1 MNSQTLNARD
11 RSVTDAS
18 PNTRQAMVDQ
28 AGRLIRMLQRNAL
41 VPDIRDELFPTRS
54 ARQARDLIV
63 RMAERPEF
71 AAAICT
77 TWGND
82 VGAAGVSAWRSWC
95 GSRRTSRDRL
105 RSLRRLVRLCDDI
118 HAFISGDAM

>member
-1 MNSQTLNARD
+1 MHIQSLSDHDT
-11 RSVTDAS
+11 SMTHPS
-18 PNTRQAMVDQ
+18 STSGTPEVDQ
-28 AGRLIRMLQRNAL
+28 AGRLIRMLRHNLL

-54 ARQARDLIV
+54 ARQARALIV

-71 AAAICT
+71 AAAICA

>member
-1 MNSQTLNARD
+1 MPEMDL
-11 RSVTDAS
+11 
-18 PNTRQAMVDQ
+18 
-28 AGRLIRMLQRNAL
+28 GRRLLDLLRHNLL
-41 VPDIRDELFPTRS
+41 VPDIRDELFPKRS
-54 ARQARDLIV
+54 VRHARDMIV

-71 AAAICT
+71 AAAICS

-95 GSRRTSRDRL
+95 DSRRTSRDRL
-105 RSLRRLVRLCDDI
+105 RSLRRLVRLCDDV

>member
-1 MNSQTLNARD
+1 MHTQSLSDHDTSMTHPSSTSGTPEID
-11 RSVTDAS
+11 
-18 PNTRQAMVDQ
+18 P
-28 AGRLIRMLQRNAL
+28 GRRLLDLLRHNLL
-41 VPDIRDELFPTRS
+41 VPDIRDELFPKRS
-54 ARQARDLIV
+54 VRHARDMIV

-71 AAAICT
+71 AAAICA

-82 VGAAGVSAWRSWC
+82 VGAAVVSAWRSWC

-105 RSLRRLVRLCDDI
+105 RSLRRLVRLCDDV